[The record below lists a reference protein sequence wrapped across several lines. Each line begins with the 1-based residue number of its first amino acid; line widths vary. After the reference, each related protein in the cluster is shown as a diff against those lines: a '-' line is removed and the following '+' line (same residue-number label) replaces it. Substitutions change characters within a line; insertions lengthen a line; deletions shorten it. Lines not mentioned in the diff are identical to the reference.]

1 MYEIHTHID
10 EDMITCLVIFP
21 LLSFADL
28 VVRVTA
34 NSQRIFTNHF
44 GYVLIIV
51 TKFIL
56 FTNEN
61 N

>member
-10 EDMITCLVIFP
+10 ENMITFLVIFS
-21 LLSFADL
+21 LLAF

-34 NSQRIFTNHF
+34 NSQRIFINHF
-44 GYVLIIV
+44 RCTLIII
-51 TKFIL
+51 TKFIF